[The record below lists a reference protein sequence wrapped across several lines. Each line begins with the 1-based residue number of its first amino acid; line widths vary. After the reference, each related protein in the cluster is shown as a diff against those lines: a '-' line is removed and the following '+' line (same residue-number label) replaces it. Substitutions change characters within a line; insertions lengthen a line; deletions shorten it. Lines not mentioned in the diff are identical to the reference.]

1 MNKIDGLTYRQWQSR
16 NSESLKELS
25 PSQVKDVRAKGYRNI
40 GWENVKKSWQ
50 IINRI
55 DNVISL
61 VDKKIERGDLDG
73 VIRHSILTIDKAI
86 DYADESIKLAQDAQK
101 EIEASLDKSKKIA
114 KKALS
119 KYKTL

>member
-25 PSQVKDVRAKGYRNI
+25 PSQVKDVRSKGYRNI

-61 VDKKIERGDLDG
+61 IDKKIERGDLDG
-73 VIRHSILTIDKAI
+73 VIRH
-86 DYADESIKLAQDAQK
+86 
-101 EIEASLDKSKKIA
+101 
-114 KKALS
+114 
-119 KYKTL
+119 